1 MSGSV
6 QKILQKGLPKTNM
19 SRTRRAATAS
29 GRRKNTQQAPN
40 LSAQVRNSMYN
51 KKNTKKKSKAGAK
64 RKKKAKSGKRQLRPL
79 TSPIKTPSTHSLKMK

>member
-1 MSGSV
+1 MNGSV
-6 QKILQKGLPKTNM
+6 QKILQKGLPKANM

-29 GRRKNTQQAPN
+29 GRRRKNTPQQAPN

-64 RKKKAKSGKRQLRPL
+64 RKKKAKSGKRQRGLSHLPL
-79 TSPIKTPSTHSLKMK
+79 KRQAHTP